1 MKMAIQTRA
10 QGKVGRTNSLKEMY
24 PLHEAIE
31 LVKKQT
37 FTKFDASMDIAI
49 RLGVDPKKADQMIR
63 GTASLP
69 HGTGKQC
76 RILVLCTADKEQ
88 EAKQAGAD
96 HVGLDDYIEKI
107 AQGWTDVDVIITMP
121 TIMAKLG
128 RLGKILGPRGLMPN
142 PKVGTV
148 TMDVAKMVK
157 EVKGGKVS
165 FKVDKYGIIH
175 SSVGRVSFPSE
186 NILENVMELLRT
198 IVKLKPASSK
208 GLYVNSISL
217 SSTMSRGVFIDRNI
231 AMGL

>member
-1 MKMAIQTRA
+1 MAIQTRA
-10 QGKVGRTNSLKEMY
+10 QGKIGTNGSLKEMY
-24 PLHEAIE
+24 PLNEAIE

-63 GTASLP
+63 GTVSLP

-88 EAKQAGAD
+88 EARQAGAD

-107 AQGWTDVDVIITMP
+107 AQGWTDVDIIITMP
-121 TIMAKLG
+121 TVMAKLG
-128 RLGKILGPRGLMPN
+128 KLGKILGPRGLMPN

-165 FKVDKYGIIH
+165 FKVDKYGIVH
-175 SSVGRVSFPSE
+175 SSIGRVSFPSE

-208 GLYVNSISL
+208 GLYINSIGL

-231 AMGL
+231 AVGL

>member
-1 MKMAIQTRA
+1 MAIQTRA